1 MTRQPETRD
10 FSMLVVNVP
19 GEGRLV
25 TARYDPPHRARV
37 TTNTYGRGEQTYELD
52 VVARSGS
59 WLCVQQSAP
68 GWPEWLAWVPLAH
81 CTRI

>member
-1 MTRQPETRD
+1 MTRAPETRD
-10 FSMLVVNVP
+10 FSMLVVDA
-19 GEGRLV
+19 GGSLLV
-25 TARYDPPHRARV
+25 TQHYDPPHRARV

-59 WLCVQQSAP
+59 WLCVRQAAP
-68 GWPEWLAWVPLAH
+68 GWPQWLAWVPVAH